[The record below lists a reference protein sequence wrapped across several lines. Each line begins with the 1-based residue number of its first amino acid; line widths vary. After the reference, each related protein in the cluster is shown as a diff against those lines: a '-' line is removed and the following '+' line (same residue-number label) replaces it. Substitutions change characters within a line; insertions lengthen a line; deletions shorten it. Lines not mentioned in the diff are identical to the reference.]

1 MFRDVSRSMDHKYID
16 ELDLVERYLMG
27 RLAAEETAEFE
38 AHFVD
43 CLECVG
49 QLKTTKALMDGLRIV
64 ASEQAPEP
72 RGYEPR
78 GLSWWLR
85 PISSRWALALAA
97 AVLLLVALVGAVVVS
112 NQIRSSRVEA
122 DQARRA
128 SAEWERRYEEERESS
143 SLAEMRHQDSERDR
157 KTQLAQLRAEL
168 EDEYKQNTE
177 EMAHD
182 QGALKKPQINLAIF
196 VLKSTR
202 GNEPATGSLNE
213 LIVPRSP
220 ANFVISVALE
230 GEGSHKAYSMTI
242 LGDHSRPIWKESGL
256 KPDRYNSL
264 SIGFNSTFFRDGDY
278 LLTVEGV
285 AGDGS
290 TSVVGKYSF
299 RVLKTP

>member
-1 MFRDVSRSMDHKYID
+1 MDHKYIN
-16 ELDLVERYLMG
+16 EFDLVERYLMG

-72 RGYEPR
+72 RGSEPS
-78 GLSWWLR
+78 GLSWSLR
-85 PISSRWALALAA
+85 HSGSSKSLALAA
-97 AVLLLVALVGAVVVS
+97 GVLLLVALVGAVVVS
-112 NQIRSSRVEA
+112 NQIRRSRVEA
-122 DQARRA
+122 DQARSA
-128 SAEWERRYEEERESS
+128 SAEWERRYEEERQSS
-143 SLAEMRHQDSERDR
+143 SLGEMRHEDSERDL

-168 EDEYKQNTE
+168 ENEHKHNTE
-177 EMAHD
+177 ETADD
-182 QGALKKPQINLAIF
+182 QGALKKPQINFAIF

-202 GNEPATGSLNE
+202 GSEPAAGALNE
-213 LIVPRSP
+213 LVVPRSP

-230 GEGSHKAYSMTI
+230 GEGGHKAYRMTI
-242 LGDHSRPIWKESGL
+242 LDDHNRLIWKGGGL
-256 KPDRYNSL
+256 KPDPHNSL
-264 SIGFNSTFFRDGDY
+264 SVEFNSTFFRDGDY

-290 TSVVGKYSF
+290 TSSVGKYSF
-299 RVLKTP
+299 RVLKNP